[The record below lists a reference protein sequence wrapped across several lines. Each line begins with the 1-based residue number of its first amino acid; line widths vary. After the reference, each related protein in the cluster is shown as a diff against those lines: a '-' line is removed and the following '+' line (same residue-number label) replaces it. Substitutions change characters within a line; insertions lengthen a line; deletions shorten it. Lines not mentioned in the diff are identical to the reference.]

1 MCRTLNFRIGGES
14 IDLAPVKLERKK
26 LYGWTE
32 ARVTTPE
39 GVLCRQAGLDQSGQ
53 IIIPKGATKIG
64 MLGEDGLWL
73 EKADLVAVHADGS
86 EAVATPSS
94 FDHPIE
100 LTRKATVEE
109 LMNLRVSTVYQ
120 LTGEQGAA
128 LNSLLG
134 GDIYTFDFSY
144 KGGFERLTAF
154 LLTNGTTPY
163 IIAGEPM
170 QFDFIGLED
179 EGVLT
184 EVEDIDIEE
193 DELDFSMM

>member
-1 MCRTLNFRIGGES
+1 MCRTLNFRIGGRG

-39 GVLCRQAGLDQSGQ
+39 GALCRQAGLDQSGQ

-73 EKADLVAVHADGS
+73 ERSDLVAVHADGS
-86 EAVATPSS
+86 EAVASPSS

-100 LTRKATVEE
+100 LTHKATVEE

-120 LTGEQGAA
+120 LSGEQESE

-134 GDIYTFDFSY
+134 DDIYTFEFSY
-144 KGGFERLTAF
+144 KGGFERLMAF
-154 LLTNGTTPY
+154 LLTNGTNPY

-184 EVEDIDIEE
+184 EVEDIDIDE